1 MPLRSSVTIPGN
13 DAQPTISMLAE
24 TQAIY
29 TTTPAYNVTLHALI
43 DALMERKE
51 IDLYYYLLNQ
61 VSIVSFSSELVEISS
76 GNNRDYNSRLENI
89 ISNLSGKQ
97 IKITISTN
105 PGTPLKNKLI
115 EDLEKSKL
123 WADLN
128 SSFPGCEILDI
139 IHKNG

>member
-1 MPLRSSVTIPGN
+1 M
-13 DAQPTISMLAE
+13 
-24 TQAIY
+24 
-29 TTTPAYNVTLHALI
+29 
-43 DALMERKE
+43 
-51 IDLYYYLLNQ
+51 
-61 VSIVSFSSELVEISS
+61 SFSSELVEISS